1 MKPTLLRPLLAACA
15 AGPLSAQSFTDLTE
29 SRNAPQPYTSVFQIE
44 AGAIGTI
51 ADERDPTVGL
61 DDDIS
66 WDARLYYRDEAFGS
80 RKGTIA
86 AYAGR
91 DGIYAGYA
99 DGKLVGD
106 DTITRFELRARP
118 WMFYRDGFYR
128 DDQLVPNGF
137 YEGSDYEG
145 YVGFGREAQSG
156 LYIEMGPFYRQLDFK
171 PSELTPVTF
180 TLPEDYAAYGARIYL
195 EQATLQMD
203 RRRGLPREGHVIT
216 LVGEREW
223 NDSQGDIGAAGFTT
237 DLPSAVWRAR
247 GRLEWYI
254 PGSDTTCWEVFVLGG
269 WHDDKDRV
277 QNAEGQRPLGNQW
290 ADAQVRLRLGLSNS
304 MTLTPFVVGQY
315 SRVLEEDGF
324 SSDREFFFGGGADMW
339 IHFSDQVSLQA
350 SYSYVDNENR
360 PSIRIDEDVHGQQ
373 IFYLGMALRFG
384 SSRR

>member
-1 MKPTLLRPLLAACA
+1 MKRMLPRALLAACTS
-15 AGPLSAQSFTDLTE
+15 GPLFAQSYVDLTE
-29 SRNAPQPYTSVFQIE
+29 SRNAPQPYASIFQIE

-51 ADERDPTVGL
+51 PDDRDVAVGL

-80 RKGTIA
+80 RKGTVA

-118 WMFYRDGFYR
+118 WMFYRDAFYR
-128 DDQLVPNGF
+128 DEQLVPNGL
-137 YEGSDYEG
+137 YDGSDYEG
-145 YVGFGREAQSG
+145 YIGFGREAQQG
-156 LYIEMGPFYRQLDFK
+156 LYIEIGPFYRQLDFR
-171 PSELTPVTF
+171 PSDLTPVTF
-180 TLPEDYAAYGARIYL
+180 TVPEDFAAYGVRVYL
-195 EQATLQMD
+195 EQAALQMD
-203 RRRGLPREGHVIT
+203 RRRGLPREGHVLT
-216 LVGEREW
+216 LSGEREW
-223 NDSQGDIGAAGFTT
+223 NDSEGEIGAAGFTT
-237 DLPSAVWRAR
+237 TLPSAVWRGR

-254 PGSDTTCWEVFVLGG
+254 PGSDTTCWEVFANGG
-269 WHDDKDRV
+269 WHDEKDRI
-277 QNAEGQRPLGNQW
+277 QNSEGQRPLGNQW
-290 ADAQVRLRLGLSNS
+290 AEAQIRLRLSLSNS
-304 MTLTPFVVGQY
+304 ITLTPYGVGQY

-324 SSDREFFFGGGADMW
+324 DANREFFFGGGADLW
-339 IHFSDQVSLQA
+339 FHFSDQVSMQA

-373 IFYLGMALRFG
+373 MFYLGMALRLG